1 MMKNRMV
8 CLCFILGLLFLVP
21 QQGFPISVDLELV
34 LLVDISG
41 SIDMDEFNLQKDG
54 YVEAFNDPA
63 VYEAISQG
71 EIGSIAVTLVYFSS
85 STLQV
90 QAVDWTLIE
99 SYEDS
104 QDFANAID
112 STTRPLISIFNYKT
126 AVQSALDF
134 AADSI
139 DINSN
144 IYDSTRQVIDISGD
158 GVDNNSPSGLDGLSA
173 ALAVGYDTINGL
185 VIGTD
190 PNVLIYYQDNV
201 IGGTDYFVLQVDDF
215 SDFGT
220 AIKSKIITE
229 IQPVPEPATMLLL
242 GFGLVGL
249 WGARKKF
256 KK

>member
-1 MMKNRMV
+1 MMKNRMI
-8 CLCFILGLLFLVP
+8 CLCFIFGLLFLVP

-34 LLVDISG
+34 LLIDVSG
-41 SIDMDEFNLQKDG
+41 SISPSEFNLQKEG
-54 YVEAFNDPA
+54 YVDAFSDPA

-71 EIGSIAVTLVYFSS
+71 EIGSIAVTLVYFSGS
-85 STLQV
+85 SQQL
-90 QAVDWTLIE
+90 QAVDWTLID

-104 QDFANAID
+104 LAFASSID
-112 STTRPLISIFNYKT
+112 STTRPFISIINRT

-144 IYDSTRQVIDISGD
+144 DYDATRQVIDISGD

-190 PNVLIYYQDNV
+190 PSILIYYQDNV

-229 IQPVPEPATMLLL
+229 VQPVPEPATMLFL
-242 GFGLVGL
+242 GSGLFGL
-249 WGARKKF
+249 WGLRRKF
-256 KK
+256 RM